1 MKKVLSLIAALSLTL
16 SMSATVFAAEETG
29 PAIGDVTENNTQD
42 ISITAQYTKGENKI
56 PTVYHVTVSW
66 NQTGTLVYNEDGD
79 NLSWNPNDLTY
90 TRTPVS
96 TGSWKVGT
104 DADAPKVN
112 ITVTNRSNAAVN
124 ASIAE
129 VKAQDSLT
137 VTGNASALVKV
148 DSAAKEDLTAKGTE
162 QKGYLTYTITGVT
175 GKITKESTI
184 ATLTVKIEAAN

>member
-29 PAIGDVTENNTQD
+29 PAIENLPKGQD
-42 ISITAQYTKGENKI
+42 ISITAQYEKGADKI

-79 NLSWNPNDLTY
+79 NLSWNPGNLTY

-96 TGSWKVGT
+96 TGSWEVGT
-104 DADAPKVN
+104 DANAPKVN

-129 VKAQDSLT
+129 VKAQGSLT
-137 VTGNASALVKV
+137 VTGDASALVKV
-148 DSAAKEDLTAKGTE
+148 DSAANEDLNAQGTE
-162 QKGYLTYTITGVT
+162 KTGELTYTITNVEGA
-175 GKITKESTI
+175 ITSADTKI

>member
-29 PAIGDVTENNTQD
+29 PAIKDLPNGQN
-42 ISITAQYTKGENKI
+42 ISITAQYEKGENII

-66 NQTGTLVYNEDGD
+66 NQTGTLAYSVGSDTYDWQTD
-79 NLSWNPNDLTY
+79 SLTY
-90 TRTPVS
+90 NKTEG
-96 TGSWKVGT
+96 TGKWEC
-104 DADAPKVN
+104 ADAKVN
-112 ITVTNRSNAAVN
+112 ITVTNKSNAAVN

-148 DSAAKEDLTAKGTE
+148 DSAASENLTAKGTE

>member
-16 SMSATVFAAEETG
+16 SMSATVFAADNDPIEDVNTG
-29 PAIGDVTENNTQD
+29 NTKD
-42 ISITAQYTKGENKI
+42 ISITAQYEKGKDNI
-56 PTVYHVTVSW
+56 QTTYHVTVSW
-66 NQTGTLVYNEDGD
+66 EQTGTLVYNEDGD

-112 ITVTNRSNAAVN
+112 ITVTNKSNAAVN

-129 VKAQDSLT
+129 VKAQDSLI
-137 VTGNASALVKV
+137 VTGNASELVKV
-148 DSAAKEDLTAKGTE
+148 NSAAKEDLNAPGEE

-175 GKITKESTI
+175 GEITEKSTI

>member
-16 SMSATVFAAEETG
+16 SMSATVFAAEGTG
-29 PAIGDVTENNTQD
+29 PAIEDLSKGQD
-42 ISITAQYTKGENKI
+42 ISITAAYEKGQDNI

-129 VKAQDSLT
+129 VKAQGSLT
-137 VTGNASALVKV
+137 VTGSGSEPVKV
-148 DSAAKEDLTAKGTE
+148 NSAASEDLAAPGTE
-162 QKGYLTYTITGVT
+162 QKGHLTYTITGVT
-175 GKITKESTI
+175 GEITEKSTI

>member
-29 PAIGDVTENNTQD
+29 PTIEDLPKGQD
-42 ISITAQYTKGENKI
+42 ISITAAYEKGQDNI
-56 PTVYHVTVSW
+56 LTTYHVTVSW
-66 NQTGTLVYNEDGD
+66 EQTGTLAYSVGSDTYDWQTD
-79 NLSWNPNDLTY
+79 SLTY
-90 TRTPVS
+90 NKTEG
-96 TGSWKVGT
+96 TGKWEC
-104 DADAPKVN
+104 ADAKVN

-137 VTGNASALVKV
+137 VTGSASALVKV

-162 QKGYLTYTITGVT
+162 QKGHLTYTITGVT